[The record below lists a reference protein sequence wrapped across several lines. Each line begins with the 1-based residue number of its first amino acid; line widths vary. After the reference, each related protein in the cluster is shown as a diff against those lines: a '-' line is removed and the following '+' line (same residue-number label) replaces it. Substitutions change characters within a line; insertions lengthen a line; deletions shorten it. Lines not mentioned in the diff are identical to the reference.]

1 MARDDGLDVLTYLQI
16 EMPAPEGLHT
26 EAIEAALANAVRL
39 VEGRRKGAT
48 APLASIIEVS
58 LLLTDDATVHRLNRD
73 YRHIDATTDVLS
85 FPQFE
90 GTEPFVQPPGEAA
103 NLGDIVVSLDTARR
117 QAGEQHHSLTREVA
131 HLTVHG
137 ALHLLG
143 YDHQTDAEEAEMN
156 ELEAMALATPAPA
169 LAEEMRE
176 GL

>member
-1 MARDDGLDVLTYLQI
+1 MARDDGLDVRTYLQI
-16 EMPAPEGLHT
+16 EAPEPVGLHT
-26 EAIEAALANAVRL
+26 ETIEAALANAVRL
-39 VEGRRKGAT
+39 VDGRRKGMA

-58 LLLTDDATVHRLNRD
+58 LLLTDDATVHRLNLD
-73 YRHIDATTDVLS
+73 YRHINAATDVLS

-90 GTEPFVQPPGEAA
+90 GPEPFVQPPGEAA

-117 QAGEQHHSLTREVA
+117 QAAERRHSLTREVA

-156 ELEAMALATPAPA
+156 GLEALALAAPEPETGMA
-169 LAEEMRE
+169 A
-176 GL
+176 GQ